1 MPVPRR
7 WIPLLCFLAVVILLC
22 MLSPVRMRSRRGSF
36 GTSQDWFHLKV
47 SAHTTHELSS
57 PLEDDKVSKLSASDP
72 FQPGTVKLVG
82 QPYTITLVVPRT
94 SSENTDW
101 IQEYFSKDKYFDYK
115 IYVVDDVGAPLSP
128 PKNKGHEVMV
138 YLTYIIDHYHNL
150 SDVNIFMHS
159 HRMAW
164 HNNELLDGD
173 AVQVISRLSSERVQR
188 EGYMNLRCHWDPGC
202 PGWMHPGSV
211 EEDVGKQEQTM
222 LAKSW
227 SELLP
232 LHTIPNVLAQPCCAQ
247 FAVSGDRIRSLPL
260 SRYVHFRDWLLR
272 TSMSDYFSG
281 RVFEYIWQFIFTGK
295 NVVCPKEHVCY
306 CDGFGV
312 CFGGEEGYDAYQEK
326 LKERKG
332 MEEEL
337 RTWNELNAKWNSGD
351 NGVEQPEIGEDMEL
365 TEKIDSNIAWC
376 DLKKQEAKERGD
388 VAKYRAQ
395 EVGREWNDGD
405 GF

>member
-1 MPVPRR
+1 MPVLR
-7 WIPLLCFLAVVILLC
+7 IPLLCLLAATALLW
-22 MLSPVRMRSRRGSF
+22 MLSPVRTRSWRSAF
-36 GTSQDWFHLKV
+36 GTSQDWLHPNG
-47 SAHTTHELSS
+47 SNTDDSHEWQT
-57 PLEDDKVSKLSASDP
+57 PLEDNQPPNPSPTNA
-72 FQPGTVKLVG
+72 FQPGTVKSVG
-82 QPYTITLVVPRT
+82 QPYTRTLVVPRT
-94 SSENTDW
+94 ASENTDW
-101 IQEYFSKDKYFDYK
+101 IHGYFNKDMYFDYK
-115 IYVVDDVGAPLSP
+115 IYVVDVVGAPLSP

-164 HNNELLDGD
+164 HNNGLLDGD

-188 EGYMNLRCHWDPGC
+188 EGYVNLRCHWDPGC
-202 PGWMHPGSV
+202 PNWMHPGSV

-227 SELLP
+227 SELFP
-232 LHTIPNVLAQPCCAQ
+232 VDHIPNVLAQPCCAQ

-260 SRYVHFRDWLLR
+260 ARYVFLRDWLMR

-281 RVFEYIWQFIFTGK
+281 RVFEYIWQFIFTGR

-306 CDGFGV
+306 CDGFGI
-312 CFGGEEGYDAYQEK
+312 CFGGEKEYDTYQETVR
-326 LKERKG
+326 ERTN

-337 RTWNELNAKWNSGD
+337 KIWNDMNMKWNSGD
-351 NGVEQPEIGEDMEL
+351 KGVERPEIGKDTEL
-365 TEKIDSNIAWC
+365 TEKIDANLAWC

-388 VAKYRAQ
+388 VAKFRAQ
-395 EVGREWNDGD
+395 EMGREWNDGD